1 MSFVDWHRI
10 FMEHDIKQLLEKN
23 LEVSQESLRLMQ
35 KMHRAAMWAKFF
47 GLLKWAIIIGGTVW
61 GYLVIQPYLNQL
73 LGLGNSIPQGF
84 DVGGLLK
91 GLGK

>member
-1 MSFVDWHRI
+1 MSDN
-10 FMEHDIKQLLEKN
+10 DLKNLLEKN
-23 LEVSQESLRLMQ
+23 LEVSKETLKLVQ

-73 LGLGNSIPQGF
+73 LGLSNSIPQGF

-91 GLGK
+91 NIGK

>member
-1 MSFVDWHRI
+1 MSDN
-10 FMEHDIKQLLEKN
+10 EIKELLQKN
-23 LEVSQESLRLMQ
+23 LEVSQETLKLIQ
-35 KMHRAAMWAKFF
+35 KMHRAAMWARFF
-47 GLLKWAIIIGGTVW
+47 SLLKWAIIIGATVW
-61 GYLVIQPYLNQL
+61 GYLVIQPYLKQL

>member
-1 MSFVDWHRI
+1 
-10 FMEHDIKQLLEKN
+10 MEHDIKQLLEKN
-23 LEVSQESLRLMQ
+23 LEISQESLRLIQ
-35 KMHRAAMWAKFF
+35 KMHRAALWARFF

-73 LGLGNSIPQGF
+73 LSLGNSIPQGF